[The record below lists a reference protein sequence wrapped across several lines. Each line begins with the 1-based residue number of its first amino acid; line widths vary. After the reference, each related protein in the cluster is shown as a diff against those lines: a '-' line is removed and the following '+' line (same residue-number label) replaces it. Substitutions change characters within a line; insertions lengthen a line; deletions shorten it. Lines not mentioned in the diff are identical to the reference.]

1 MASQKYASTEK
12 VFRTLTL
19 WLVWAIAA
27 IAVYFS
33 LYLELNLWQQLQ
45 EDQSRITWIIV
56 GLFVLGVAISFALV
70 VSVTSETIRAVELGR
85 ITRNSG
91 LEGIETAHPDRAV
104 ERFFFSLQDILSKNS
119 QPDIEVLLDIEF
131 SAYYRTSHA
140 VEVIGNI
147 LITLGLIG
155 TVIGL
160 TLTLSGLSSSLD
172 ALGQDQ
178 QRLISG
184 LRRAMGG
191 MGTAFYTTLL
201 GSVLGGVLLR
211 VFALITVHGIENL
224 GDLVKKICI
233 VYCVADLKP
242 TLDRDLRHLNA
253 DITLLGDNVRMLRD
267 AMEESRTTM
276 ANFRQEAVLLSKLS
290 EDDQTNATLKDSVV
304 LQHYYADL
312 LREEIRVM
320 NKLNRSWWG
329 RLRKAMRRT
338 QRP

>member
-1 MASQKYASTEK
+1 M
-12 VFRTLTL
+12 
-19 WLVWAIAA
+19 WAIAA

-33 LYLELNLWQQLQ
+33 LYLDLNLWQQLKD
-45 EDQSRITWIIV
+45 DQSRITWIIV
-56 GLFVLGVAISFALV
+56 GLFVVGVAISFSLA
-70 VSVTSETIRAVELGR
+70 VSVTNEAIRTAQLSSIAR
-85 ITRNSG
+85 KSG
-91 LEGIETAHPDRAV
+91 LQGIETPHPDRAV
-104 ERFFFSLQDILSKNS
+104 ERFFFSLKDILNKNS
-119 QPDIEVLLDIEF
+119 QPDIEVLQDIEF
-131 SAYYRTSHA
+131 SSYYRTCHG

-211 VFALITVHGIENL
+211 VFALITDQGIDSL
-224 GDLVKKICI
+224 TDMVKKICI
-233 VYCVADLKP
+233 VYCVADIKP

-253 DITLLGDNVRMLRD
+253 DITQLGDNVRMLHD
-267 AMEESRTTM
+267 AMNESRTAI
-276 ANFRQEAVLLSKLS
+276 ANFRQEAMLLSKLS
-290 EDDQTNATLKDSVV
+290 EDDQTNATLRDSVV

-329 RLRKAMRRT
+329 RLRKAMRHVRGS
-338 QRP
+338 

>member
-1 MASQKYASTEK
+1 MAPRQYAPTEK
-12 VFRTLTL
+12 IFRTITL
-19 WLVWAIAA
+19 WLMWAIAA
-27 IAVYFS
+27 ITVYFA
-33 LYLELNLWQQLQ
+33 LYLDMNLWQQLQ
-45 EDQSRITWIIV
+45 EDQSKITWIII
-56 GLFVLGVAISFALV
+56 GLFVLGVAISLGLAL
-70 VSVTSETIRAVELGR
+70 SITNEAIRTAQLSGIAR
-85 ITRNSG
+85 KSG
-91 LEGIETAHPDRAV
+91 LQGIETPHPDRAV
-104 ERFFFSLQDILSKNS
+104 ERFFYSLKDIWNKNI

-131 SAYYRTSHA
+131 STFNRTSHA
-140 VEVIGNI
+140 VEVIGNV

-178 QRLISG
+178 QQLING

-211 VFALITVHGIENL
+211 VFALITDHGIENL
-224 GDLVKKICI
+224 TDMIKKICI

-242 TLDRDLRHLNA
+242 SLDRELRYLNS
-253 DITLLGDNVRMLRD
+253 DVTLLGDNVRMLQD
-267 AMEESRTTM
+267 AMNESREAM
-276 ANFRQEAVLLSKLS
+276 ANFRQEAVLLNKLS

-329 RLRKAMRRT
+329 RLRKAMRQMRGS
-338 QRP
+338 